1 MGISGTKPS
10 LQKFRTLNSRQKDVL
25 KDLLK
30 HLDIDLPSIKK
41 EPLFKEGKS
50 YLSSILSQDPE
61 MMAQFEEQV
70 EAPAMRQFQEEIV
83 PGVAERF
90 SGMGAQSSSAFNQ
103 TMGQQ
108 AGSLAERLAA
118 MKANWSLSNKS
129 LGLQAAQTG
138 LGYAEMPYQ
147 QALQQQGLTLGRT
160 QLGLSTAPWGYQA
173 FGGSPGV
180 AQAAMGGVGQG
191 MGQAAGF
198 GIASL
203 AGKLFGF

>member
-10 LQKFRTLNSRQKDVL
+10 LKKFETLNSRQKDVL

-30 HLDIDLPSIKK
+30 HLEIDLPSIKK

-61 MMAQFEEQV
+61 MMAQFEE
-70 EAPAMRQFQEEIV
+70 PAMRQFQEEIV
-83 PGVAERF
+83 PGIAERF

-118 MKANWSLSNKS
+118 MRAN
-129 LGLQAAQTG
+129 LGMGAAQMG
-138 LGYAEMPYQ
+138 LGYAEMPFQ

-180 AQAAMGGVGQG
+180 AQAAMGGIGSG
-191 MGQAAGF
+191 LGQAAGF